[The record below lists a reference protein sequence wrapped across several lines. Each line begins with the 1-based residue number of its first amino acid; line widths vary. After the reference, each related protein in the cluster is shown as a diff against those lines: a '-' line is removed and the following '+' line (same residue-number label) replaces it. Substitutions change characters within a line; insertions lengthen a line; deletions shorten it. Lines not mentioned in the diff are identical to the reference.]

1 MNLRLIEAIELHL
14 GFEDI
19 TKIYGEALENE
30 TGMPIN
36 NLANVFDYDSY
47 ELSYDSLT
55 DITKIKILGAYVQF
69 EMEDTD
75 IICVNYCDINKGR
88 GWYLMH

>member
-1 MNLRLIEAIELHL
+1 MNKLHL
-14 GFEDI
+14 GFKEI
-19 TKIYGEALENE
+19 CNIYAEALENE
-30 TGMPIN
+30 TGMPVD
-36 NLANVFDYDSY
+36 NLANVFDYDGY
-47 ELSYDSLT
+47 ELKYDSIA

-75 IICVNYCDINKGR
+75 IVCVNYCDINKGR